1 MALYTQKAIMRAFGE
16 MLEEMPFDKI
26 TVTALVKRCDISSN
40 TFYYHYQDIFALL
53 EVWLEQLLRGY
64 LTGGADWREATKA
77 LMRDCRAHPA
87 MVYHLFNSLSR
98 DRLERYVF
106 TLSDDVFERQ
116 VGRLAQGRDIPP
128 EMLRS
133 ITGFCRYAYV
143 GFFLQFL
150 WDKMSGDIDRSVE
163 QMGVLFRTFVS
174 QALDNAEK
182 RDN

>member
-1 MALYTQKAIMRAFGE
+1 
-16 MLEEMPFDKI
+16 
-26 TVTALVKRCDISSN
+26 
-40 TFYYHYQDIFALL
+40 
-53 EVWLEQLLRGY
+53 
-64 LTGGADWREATKA
+64 
-77 LMRDCRAHPA
+77 MRDCRAHPA

-128 EMLRS
+128 EMLRR
-133 ITGFCRYAYV
+133 ITSFCRYAYV

-182 RDN
+182 REN